1 MVKFFNH
8 LFGKNKKNNDD
19 EESPFLPKETEPIEL
34 IFAKNFTKKGGKFLY
49 CENKNEVL
57 QYFDEILIENN
68 WTLSSITC
76 KNDFLIDYFG
86 LIKLNN
92 KDIIDAEII
101 TCEFLVANKGSIL
114 VSSNQISTKKL
125 NEISENLIVFAKNS
139 QFSSDVSE
147 SMSLLNSKY
156 ETKPTNITTIN
167 AFDTK
172 SEIDFLSY
180 GRTSKNLY
188 LIVQE

>member
-1 MVKFFNH
+1 M
-8 LFGKNKKNNDD
+8 
-19 EESPFLPKETEPIEL
+19 
-34 IFAKNFTKKGGKFLY
+34 
-49 CENKNEVL
+49 
-57 QYFDEILIENN
+57 
-68 WTLSSITC
+68 
-76 KNDFLIDYFG
+76 
-86 LIKLNN
+86 
-92 KDIIDAEII
+92 
-101 TCEFLVANKGSIL
+101 
-114 VSSNQISTKKL
+114 
-125 NEISENLIVFAKNS
+125 FAKNS

>member
-1 MVKFFNH
+1 MKINVLGSGYMGKQICS
-8 LFGKNKKNNDD
+8 LFVALGHTVNIWQNS
-19 EESPFLPKETEPIEL
+19 EE
-34 IFAKNFTKKGGKFLY
+34 
-49 CENKNEVL
+49 
-57 QYFDEILIENN
+57 
-68 WTLSSITC
+68 
-76 KNDFLIDYFG
+76 
-86 LIKLNN
+86 KL
-92 KDIIDAEII
+92 DHIIDAEII

>member
-8 LFGKNKKNNDD
+8 LFGKNKKNNDV
-19 EESPFLPKETEPIEL
+19 EESPFLPKETEPVEI
-34 IFAKNFTKKGGKFLY
+34 IFAKNFTSKGGKFLY

-68 WTLSSITC
+68 WTLNSITC
-76 KNDFLIDYFG
+76 NNNFLTDYFG
-86 LIKLNN
+86 LKKLND
-92 KDIIDAEII
+92 KDIFDAEII

-167 AFDTK
+167 SFDTK

>member
-1 MVKFFNH
+1 MKFFNH
-8 LFGKNKKNNDD
+8 LFGKNKKNNDV
-19 EESPFLPKETEPIEL
+19 EESPFLPKETEPVEI
-34 IFAKNFTKKGGKFLY
+34 IFAKNFTSKGGKFLY

-68 WTLSSITC
+68 WTLNSITC
-76 KNDFLIDYFG
+76 NNNFLTDYFG
-86 LIKLNN
+86 LKKLND
-92 KDIIDAEII
+92 KDIFDAEII

-167 AFDTK
+167 SFDTK

-180 GRTSKNLY
+180 GRTTKNLY

>member
-1 MVKFFNH
+1 MKFFNH
-8 LFGKNKKNNDD
+8 LFGKNKKNNDV
-19 EESPFLPKETEPIEL
+19 EESPFLPKETEPVEI
-34 IFAKNFTKKGGKFLY
+34 IFAKNFTSKGGKFLY

-68 WTLSSITC
+68 WTLNSITC
-76 KNDFLIDYFG
+76 NNNFLTDYFG
-86 LIKLNN
+86 LKKSND
-92 KDIIDAEII
+92 KDIFDAEII

-167 AFDTK
+167 SFDTK

>member
-1 MVKFFNH
+1 MKFFNH

-19 EESPFLPKETEPIEL
+19 ESPFLPKETKPIEI
-34 IFAKNFTKKGGKFLY
+34 IFAKNFTDKGGKFLY
-49 CENKNEVL
+49 CENRNEVL

-68 WTLSSITC
+68 WTLNTIKC
-76 KNDFLIDYFG
+76 KSDFLIDYFG
-86 LIKLNN
+86 LRKLDEKN
-92 KDIIDAEII
+92 IIDAEII

-125 NEISENLIVFAKNS
+125 SEISENLIVFAKNS

-156 ETKPTNITTIN
+156 EKKPTNITTIN

-188 LIVQE
+188 LLVQE

>member
-1 MVKFFNH
+1 MKFFNH

-19 EESPFLPKETEPIEL
+19 DESPFLPKETKPIEI
-34 IFAKNFTKKGGKFLY
+34 IFAKNFTDKGGKFLY
-49 CENKNEVL
+49 CENRNEVL

-68 WTLSSITC
+68 WTLNSITC
-76 KNDFLIDYFG
+76 NNNFLTDYFG
-86 LIKLNN
+86 LKKLND
-92 KDIIDAEII
+92 KDIFDAEII

-167 AFDTK
+167 SFDTK

>member
-1 MVKFFNH
+1 VKFFNH
-8 LFGKNKKNNDD
+8 LFGKNKKNNDV
-19 EESPFLPKETEPIEL
+19 EESPFLPKETEPVEI
-34 IFAKNFTKKGGKFLY
+34 IFAKNFTSKGGKFLY

-68 WTLSSITC
+68 WTLNSITC
-76 KNDFLIDYFG
+76 NNNFLTDYFG
-86 LIKLNN
+86 LKKLND
-92 KDIIDAEII
+92 KDIFDAEII

-167 AFDTK
+167 SFDTK

>member
-1 MVKFFNH
+1 MKFFNH
-8 LFGKNKKNNDD
+8 LFGKNKKNNDV
-19 EESPFLPKETEPIEL
+19 EESPFLPKETEPVEI
-34 IFAKNFTKKGGKFLY
+34 IFAKNFTSKGGKFLY

-68 WTLSSITC
+68 WTLNSITC
-76 KNDFLIDYFG
+76 NNNFLTDYFG
-86 LIKLNN
+86 LKKLND
-92 KDIIDAEII
+92 KDIFDAEII

-167 AFDTK
+167 SFDTK